1 MNYQLHG
8 WELTEGRINMAV
20 TRNPNVSVII
30 AAMESLRPDVKHPF
44 VILAAPA
51 EGDDDPNY
59 CQVFSGEKGYVC
71 EIRIFR
77 GTGFC
82 HMRAFLRDADGCLGD
97 ELDPLLPDLGQAVRI
112 FTGFIADPN
121 SFPSVDTME
130 WLDVSEDFEPV
141 G

>member
-1 MNYQLHG
+1 MKKALRG
-8 WELTEGRINMAV
+8 WKLTEGRISKAV
-20 TRNPNVSVII
+20 TQSPKVSEII
-30 AAMESLRPDVKHPF
+30 AALEALRPDIQHPF

-51 EGDDDPNY
+51 AGNDDPNY
-59 CQVFSGEKGYVC
+59 CQVFADEKGYVC
-71 EIRIFR
+71 EIRINK

-82 HMRAFLRDADGCLGD
+82 HMRAFLRDADGRLGD
-97 ELDPLLPDLGQAVRI
+97 EHDPLLPDLGQAVRI

-121 SFPSVDTME
+121 SFPGVDTVE